1 MILKYGSRANSRRA
15 VQALQHLL
23 GLSVTGVYDATTRLA
38 VKVYQQRNALTAD
51 GIAGEKT
58 LAHLAGTLPCIV
70 FPDYSGSN
78 HVRAVQ
84 ALVGTAVDG
93 KYGKN
98 TRANVAAF
106 QAAAGITRT
115 GNISSNDW
123 LALWD
128 CPYERTDAAA
138 SAVSSVPVD
147 YKQGDPRW
155 GKLPYTITGSKKQ
168 TIASSGCGPTSMAD
182 IMAAWIDK
190 AITPVEMCDYAIRH
204 GYRSRTGG
212 TAWGIYKAVFNSYAS
227 RGFAKFVQTRSMATL
242 KAALADGA
250 FAICSMGPGYW
261 TSAGH
266 FICAYKMDD
275 HYVYARDP
283 ASKIRKRQKTG
294 AFEDQRKQFFIF
306 WPRSVG

>member
-1 MILKYGSRANSRRA
+1 MILKYGSSANSRRA
-15 VQALQHLL
+15 VRALQYLL

-38 VKVYQQRNALTAD
+38 VKIYQQRNALTAD

-58 LAHLAGTLPCIV
+58 LTQLAQTLPCIV

-98 TRANVAAF
+98 TRANVMAF
-106 QAAAGITRT
+106 QAAAGLTQN
-115 GNISSNDW
+115 GDISKNDW

-128 CPYERTDAAA
+128 CPYERTGATA
-138 SAVSSVPVD
+138 STASKAPVD

-204 GYRSRTGG
+204 GYRSCTGG
-212 TAWGIYKAVFNSYAS
+212 TAWGFYKAVFNSYAS
-227 RGFAKFVQTRSMATL
+227 QGFAKFAQTRS
-242 KAALADGA
+242 
-250 FAICSMGPGYW
+250 I
-261 TSAGH
+261 H
-266 FICAYKMDD
+266 
-275 HYVYARDP
+275 
-283 ASKIRKRQKTG
+283 
-294 AFEDQRKQFFIF
+294 KQFIWFKSRRSRIF
-306 WPRSVG
+306 QTWKTRRNFCAEILRSREPRRRRYMSLNSGKKSFKPFVTSE